1 MSEMEPSSSASSS
14 SSDAASRMAERMK
27 KLKNLHS
34 KRTESRQINHAEVIE
49 EDRKAKEPKNMEA
62 RKRRAEYLLQ
72 EEEFKSKCEEEGKD
86 FEREKMRRK
95 GADEADWTERQKKN
109 KMNPDQGFSSYED
122 ASFRKYNQLVKQ
134 IKPDMA
140 SYKDSKERAGEAAF
154 YAAEGAIVHGTHK
167 DTPDALDRLAKDTE
181 AQISKREKYS
191 RRRMHDDDADIDYIN
206 ERNMKFNQK
215 LERFYGKY
223 TKEIKDNLERGT
235 AV

>member
-1 MSEMEPSSSASSS
+1 MSESEPSSSKMASTAS
-14 SSDAASRMAERMK
+14 SRMAERMK
-27 KLKNLHS
+27 KLKSLHS
-34 KRTESRQINHAEVIE
+34 KRTESRQVNHNEVIE
-49 EDRKAKEPKNMEA
+49 EDRRAKEPKNMEA

-72 EEEFKSKCEEEGKD
+72 EEEFKRKCEEEGKD

-95 GADEADWTERQKKN
+95 GADEADWSDRQKKN
-109 KMNPDQGFSSYED
+109 KINPDQGFSSYED

-140 SYKDSKERAGEAAF
+140 AYKDTKERTGDAAF

-167 DTPDALDRLAKDTE
+167 DTPEALDRLAKDTE

-223 TKEIKDNLERGT
+223 TKDIKDNLERGT

>member
-1 MSEMEPSSSASSS
+1 
-14 SSDAASRMAERMK
+14 
-27 KLKNLHS
+27 
-34 KRTESRQINHAEVIE
+34 
-49 EDRKAKEPKNMEA
+49 MEA
-62 RKRRAEYLLQ
+62 RKRRAAYLLE
-72 EEEFKSKCEEEGKD
+72 EEEFRQKCEAEGKD

-95 GADEADWTERQKKN
+95 GADQVEWAERKAKS
-109 KMNPDQGFSSYED
+109 KIDPDNGFSSYED

-134 IKPDMA
+134 IKPDMEA
-140 SYKDSKERAGEAAF
+140 YNDSKERAGEDAF
-154 YAAEGAIVHGTHK
+154 YASESAIVQTTGVHK
-167 DTPDALDRLAKDTE
+167 DTPEALDRLASDVD
-181 AQISKREKYS
+181 AQIAKRDKYS